1 MAKPSTPFPEERAPH
16 APRERKEFKSE
27 LAYLRH
33 CHANAPDAAW
43 SMVEATMC
51 IAVALKV
58 IDCVRDK
65 STLSDNDTSALH
77 GLEVMLRGNIETL
90 NKGYER
96 IIDHDLL
103 YGFPPEK
110 KSKKKAVA

>member
-1 MAKPSTPFPEERAPH
+1 MAKPSTPFLEERA
-16 APRERKEFKSE
+16 ADARYERKEFKSE

-33 CHANAPDAAW
+33 FHANAPDAVW

-58 IDCVRDK
+58 IDGVRDK
-65 STLSDNDTSALH
+65 TTLSDNDTSALH
-77 GLEVMLRGNIETL
+77 GVEVMLRGNIETL

-103 YGFPPEK
+103 YGFPPGK
-110 KSKKKAVA
+110 KSKKKAAA